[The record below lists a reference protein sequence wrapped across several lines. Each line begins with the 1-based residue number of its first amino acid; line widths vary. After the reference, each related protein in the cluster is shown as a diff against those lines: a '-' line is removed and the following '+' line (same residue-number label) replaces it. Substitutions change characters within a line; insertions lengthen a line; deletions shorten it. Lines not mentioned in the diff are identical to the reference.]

1 MKASCGLAS
10 PFSCFFFAF
19 CFSKIVIGRSRF
31 AVYRMCSE
39 LLNVLRKRSVVYSR
53 RFFVF
58 FFVAFV
64 FVCCKKVLLLEVIS
78 LRYFK
83 RFGII
88 FFGKRNVVLFRRL
101 IMFALSRLFK

>member
-31 AVYRMCSE
+31 AVCRICSE
-39 LLNVLRKRSVVYSR
+39 LLNVLGKRGVVYSR
-53 RFFVF
+53 RFLVF
-58 FFVAFV
+58 FSFVAFV

-88 FFGKRNVVLFRRL
+88 FSESVMLFC
-101 IMFALSRLFK
+101 FDV

>member
-31 AVYRMCSE
+31 AVCRMCSE
-39 LLNVLRKRSVVYSR
+39 LLNVLRKRGVVYSR
-53 RFFVF
+53 RFLVF
-58 FFVAFV
+58 FFYFFVACV

-88 FFGKRNVVLFRRL
+88 FSESVMLFC
-101 IMFALSRLFK
+101 FDV

>member
-31 AVYRMCSE
+31 AVCRMCSE
-39 LLNVLRKRSVVYSR
+39 LFNVLRKRAVVYSR
-53 RFFVF
+53 RFLV

-64 FVCCKKVLLLEVIS
+64 FVCCKNVLLLEVIS